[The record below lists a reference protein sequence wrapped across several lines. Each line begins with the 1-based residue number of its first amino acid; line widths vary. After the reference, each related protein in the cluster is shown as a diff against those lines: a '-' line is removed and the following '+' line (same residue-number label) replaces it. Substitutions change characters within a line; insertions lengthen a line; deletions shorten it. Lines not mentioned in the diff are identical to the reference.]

1 LVILKVAIAYSHFL
15 RRGPQTMKRIVSNVG
30 KAFGLLSAGLGGTVS
45 IGLMLALLLG
55 HPPGWA
61 VAILITLLLFFGL
74 VPLGLGWGILYA
86 SQRVSQQAIR
96 DRFYLLIRNN
106 RGRIS
111 LFDFSA
117 ATQLEPSEARLYLD
131 RWARECDATF
141 DVTDAGDIYY
151 VFENAEPARLPSG
164 TAPFSVEML
173 KQLIRTRL

>member
-1 LVILKVAIAYSHFL
+1 
-15 RRGPQTMKRIVSNVG
+15 MKRILSNVG
-30 KAFGLLSAGLGGTVS
+30 KVFGFLSAGLGGTVS

-55 HPPGWA
+55 SPPGWA
-61 VAILITLLLFFGL
+61 VAILVTLLLFFGL
-74 VPLGLGWGILYA
+74 VPLGLGCGVLYA

-96 DRFYLLIRNN
+96 DQFYGLTRRNN
-106 RGRIS
+106 GRIS

-151 VFENAEPARLPSG
+151 VFERMEPSQLPGG
-164 TAPFSVEML
+164 TTPFSVETL
-173 KQLIRTRL
+173 KQVIRQRL